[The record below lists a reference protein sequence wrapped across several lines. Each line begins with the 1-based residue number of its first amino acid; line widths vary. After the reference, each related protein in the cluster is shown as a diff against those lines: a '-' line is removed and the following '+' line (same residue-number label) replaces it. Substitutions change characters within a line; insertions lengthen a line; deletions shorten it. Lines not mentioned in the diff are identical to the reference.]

1 MQINPWDG
9 KNFGA
14 ESVRQQ
20 VETSLKRLKVVI
32 NHYRQEIMILIAI
45 IIIFMIIENQ
55 VDHVD
60 IIIISITITIILTSN
75 GQVDHVDIM
84 YLHAPDHAT
93 PLEETLATMDKLH
106 RSRVM

>member
-20 VETSLKRLKVVI
+20 VETSLKRLKVKRNHHCQVTVI
-32 NHYRQEIMILIAI
+32 IIAI
-45 IIIFMIIENQ
+45 IAI
-55 VDHVD
+55 VL
-60 IIIISITITIILTSN
+60 ILVN
-75 GQVDHVDIM
+75 QVDHVDIM

-106 RSRVM
+106 RYQVI

>member
-20 VETSLKRLKVVI
+20 VETSLKRLKVI
-32 NHYRQEIMILIAI
+32 KNHYRQVIMIPIAI
-45 IIIFMIIENQ
+45 IIIIIMDEESGGPRGHHHNLN
-55 VDHVD
+55 H
-60 IIIISITITIILTSN
+60 N
-75 GQVDHVDIM
+75 GQMDQVDIM

-106 RSRVM
+106 RSRVI

>member
-20 VETSLKRLKVVI
+20 VETSLKRLKVI
-32 NHYRQEIMILIAI
+32 KNHYRQVIMI
-45 IIIFMIIENQ
+45 IIIITIIVIVMIIVNQ

-60 IIIISITITIILTSN
+60 IIIISITIIFTMIRWPTWTSCICM
-75 GQVDHVDIM
+75 HRT
-84 YLHAPDHAT
+84 T
-93 PLEETLATMDKLH
+93 PPLWRRPLPPWTSFIGIK
-106 RSRVM
+106 

>member
-20 VETSLKRLKVVI
+20 VETSLKRLKVI
-32 NHYRQEIMILIAI
+32 KNHYRQVIMIIIAI
-45 IIIFMIIENQ
+45 IIIIIMDGESGGPLGFHHNLN
-55 VDHVD
+55 HHYHH
-60 IIIISITITIILTSN
+60 LHN

-106 RSRVM
+106 RYRVI

>member
-20 VETSLKRLKVVI
+20 VETSLKRLKVI
-32 NHYRQEIMILIAI
+32 RNHYCQVIMIKFPIIFI
-45 IIIFMIIENQ
+45 IIMDGESGGPRGHHHNLN
-55 VDHVD
+55 H
-60 IIIISITITIILTSN
+60 N
-75 GQVDHVDIM
+75 GQVTHVDIM

-106 RSRVM
+106 RSRVF

>member
-20 VETSLKRLKVVI
+20 VETSLKRLKVI
-32 NHYRQEIMILIAI
+32 KNHYRQVIMI
-45 IIIFMIIENQ
+45 IIIITIIVIVMIIVNQ

-60 IIIISITITIILTSN
+60 IIIISITIIFTMIRWPTWTSCICM
-75 GQVDHVDIM
+75 HRT
-84 YLHAPDHAT
+84 T
-93 PLEETLATMDKLH
+93 PPLWRKHLPHWTSYIGLK
-106 RSRVM
+106 